1 VKKKILLNDEQKTL
15 LEKHY
20 RLLFFYIKN
29 NVKNDKLKADME
41 EIIDELNMRFC
52 IAASH
57 YDQSRGYKFSTF
69 SYKCFEH
76 GVQQLHRKK
85 FKEKKRDFK
94 VVRISE
100 REYKEFEDDK
110 ITMDFNF
117 LIAVINSVKT
127 VSEKSKKILFSY
139 FLENKTLEQTGVIFN
154 LSRERIR
161 QIISDSLCKIKKYI
175 KNNDIKEIDFFVR
188 GINIF
193 KI

>member
-1 VKKKILLNDEQKTL
+1 VKKKLLLNDEQKNL
-15 LEKHY
+15 LEKNY
-20 RLLFFYIKN
+20 RLLYFYIKN
-29 NVKNDKLKADME
+29 SVKSDELKANME
-41 EIIDELNMRFC
+41 EIIDELNIRFC
-52 IAASH
+52 TAASH

-69 SYKCFEH
+69 SYKCFKH
-76 GVQQLHRKK
+76 GIEQLHRKK

-94 VVRISE
+94 IVRISE

-117 LIAVINSVKT
+117 LMALIDNI
-127 VSEKSKKILFSY
+127 KSLSIKNKKILFSY
-139 FLENKTLEQTGVIFN
+139 FLEDKTLEQTGVIFN

-161 QIISDSLCKIKKYI
+161 QIISESLCKIKKYT
-175 KNNDIKEIDFFVR
+175 KNNDVKEVDFFVR